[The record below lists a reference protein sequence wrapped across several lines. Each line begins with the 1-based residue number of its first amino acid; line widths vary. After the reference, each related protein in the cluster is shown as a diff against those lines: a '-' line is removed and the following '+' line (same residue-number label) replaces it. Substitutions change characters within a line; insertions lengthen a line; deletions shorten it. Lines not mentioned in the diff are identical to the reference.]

1 MKLLRDERG
10 LALPLVLVVLIVV
23 SLLGIALFNYSTSEL
38 THSVREE
45 KKARAHYIARAG
57 AESLARHIMED
68 MVILDEVKNIGDK
81 IVFDEQDFTV
91 VYHGLEEK
99 EEEKVGDLL
108 VELER
113 ITDYRVEVTGIGT
126 VDEVSQRVKILLETQ
141 EKFDGVIYSLGS
153 LDFQRSINEISGD
166 IYSGGEVKFG
176 GETVE
181 EDKWDNHSQVNGII
195 RPGVKITFPP
205 PEFPDEPASYEG
217 DFILSNN
224 TSDTI
229 EHDPSENKQAL
240 NMINI
245 KNGAELTIDANKGD
259 VFVEAEKLDMDPNGK
274 LLLKTSSIHDLTLVV
289 NDAELSEVEVKGSGT
304 ARLYVRSEA
313 NLQTPHGVVTI
324 EDGANLLV
332 FLDQDAIMELRA
344 NSHFKGLIYGPE
356 ATVEMG
362 SNANFT
368 GSMTVNQL
376 KGTGGSSEIGEAQTD
391 IKQEYSWDLLDDID
405 VGGYYMVRWS

>member
-1 MKLLRDERG
+1 MKLLRDEKG
-10 LALPLVLVVLIVV
+10 LALPLVLVVLIVI

-68 MVILDEVKNIGDK
+68 MGILDEVKNIGDK

-91 VYHGLEEK
+91 VYQGLEEK

-141 EKFDGVIYSLGS
+141 EKFDGVVYSLGS
-153 LDFQRSINEISGD
+153 LDFQNNVSISGD
-166 IYSGGEVKFG
+166 VFSGGEVKFG
-176 GETVE
+176 GKTVE
-181 EDKWDNHSQVNGII
+181 EDEWDNHSQVNGII

-205 PEFPDEPASYEG
+205 PEFPDEPDSYEG
-217 DFILSNN
+217 ELDVSN
-224 TSDTI
+224 DYTI
-229 EHDPSENKQAL
+229 AHNSPENNQAL
-240 NMINI
+240 KKINI
-245 KNGAELTIDANKGD
+245 GNNAELTIDASYGD
-259 VFVEAEKLDMDPNGK
+259 VFVEAEKLDMHQNGE
-274 LLLKTSSIHDLTLVV
+274 LLLKTSSHHDLTLVV
-289 NDAELSEVEVKGSGT
+289 DTVTLRRVRVTGDGT

-313 NLQTPHGVVTI
+313 NVQTPHGDIVD
-324 EDGANLLV
+324 EGAHLLV
-332 FLDQDAIMELRA
+332 FLEQDAIMELHA
-344 NSHFKGLIYGPE
+344 NSHFEGLVYGPE
-356 ATVEMG
+356 ATVEIG
-362 SNANFT
+362 GNADFT
-368 GSMTVNQL
+368 GSMTVEHL
-376 KGTGGSSEIGEAQTD
+376 KGRKGNITIGSAQTE
-391 IKQEYSWDLLDDID
+391 IKQEYSWDLLDID